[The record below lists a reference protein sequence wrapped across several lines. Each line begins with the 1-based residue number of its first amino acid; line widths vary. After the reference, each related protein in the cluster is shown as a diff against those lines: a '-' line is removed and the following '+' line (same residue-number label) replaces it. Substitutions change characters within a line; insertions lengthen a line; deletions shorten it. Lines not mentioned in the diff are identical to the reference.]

1 MWKIE
6 SRLYLGD
13 YRSGEAALG
22 GEEQVLEP
30 EGKLAPFAG
39 VVSLCPMPLTLARPL
54 EGPRHRNTEW
64 LQIPIADGGA
74 GEEEL
79 ERALGVVVP
88 FVERRIKHGNV
99 LVHCAAGMSRSVSVV
114 AAWLCR
120 SGLSLD
126 EALDRNHQ
134 RQDRRDGPAVEP
146 RLAGDFARR
155 GIPVVSAAYV
165 RRALGPAAEIPLNSA
180 ACRAKYPIYAFSPLD
195 LWVEVRKKAGRPEG
209 RPWARLTWPRPTL
222 RSSETRPA
230 SRPQKR
236 S

>member
-1 MWKIE
+1 LWKIE

-126 EALDRNHQ
+126 EALDQ
-134 RQDRRDGPAVEP
+134 ITSAKTDAMGPPWSPGWLVISPAEEFLSCLRRMFGGPS
-146 RLAGDFARR
+146 AR
-155 GIPVVSAAYV
+155 PPKS
-165 RRALGPAAEIPLNSA
+165 L
-180 ACRAKYPIYAFSPLD
+180 
-195 LWVEVRKKAGRPEG
+195 
-209 RPWARLTWPRPTL
+209 
-222 RSSETRPA
+222 
-230 SRPQKR
+230 
-236 S
+236 